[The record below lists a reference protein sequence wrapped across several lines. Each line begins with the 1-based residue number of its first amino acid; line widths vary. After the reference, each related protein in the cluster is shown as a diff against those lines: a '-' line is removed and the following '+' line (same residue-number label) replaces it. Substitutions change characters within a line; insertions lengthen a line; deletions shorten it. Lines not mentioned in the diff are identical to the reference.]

1 MAEYIFILGIK
12 VERGTMVSKG
22 RTPKYSPAMIDILV
36 TRAQQG
42 PLNYFICCELARMD
56 MFRRVGV
63 TARQLSAKVR
73 NLGLPYTRRRE
84 LTKNGERI
92 LFKQDIVKEIEAR
105 LETGDIGSL
114 VKAEKGHLLKLHEQ
128 IEVALG
134 DGAVGGQDAVADDT
148 AI

>member
-1 MAEYIFILGIK
+1 MAN
-12 VERGTMVSKG
+12 KG
-22 RTPKYSPAMIDILV
+22 RTPKYSLAMIDALV
-36 TRAQQG
+36 SRAQPG

-56 MFRRVGV
+56 MFRGAGV

-73 NLGLPYTRRRE
+73 DLGLPYTPRRE

-134 DGAVGGQDAVADDT
+134 DGAVGGQDEAADDT
-148 AI
+148 TI